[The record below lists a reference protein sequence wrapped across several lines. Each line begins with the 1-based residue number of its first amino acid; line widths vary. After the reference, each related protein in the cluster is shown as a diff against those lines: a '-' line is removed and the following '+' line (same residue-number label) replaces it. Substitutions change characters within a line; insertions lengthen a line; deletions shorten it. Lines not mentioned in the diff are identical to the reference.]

1 MKNSYYAIKN
11 ITTDSIV
18 KDKTDMPWLFTET
31 EEDIVDMLVNHYNNT
46 GRDLH
51 CNEGE
56 FKKIIVDIIEKQ
68 DKEEDVSL
76 NLKSG
81 IKEIKIKDTNDKLS
95 LGDSKPVTSLF
106 ELTAI
111 EEPFSFS
118 PCQNCSNNPKNGGS
132 GICNCTLGLPKMS
145 WLN

>member
-18 KDKTDMPWLFTET
+18 KDKTDMPWLFTES

-51 CNEGE
+51 CNEGK
-56 FKKIIVDIIEKQ
+56 FKKIVVDIVEKEG
-68 DKEEDVSL
+68 KEEDVSL
-76 NLKSG
+76 NLKSE
-81 IKEIKIKDTNDKLS
+81 IEKIKIKDTNDKVSLS
-95 LGDSKPVTSLF
+95 DFKLVTSLF

>member
-18 KDKTDMPWLFTET
+18 KDKTDMPWLFTES
-31 EEDIVDMLVNHYNNT
+31 EEDIVDMLVNHYNSM

-51 CNEGE
+51 CNEGK
-56 FKKIIVDIIEKQ
+56 FKKIVVDIVEREPELEIEKI
-68 DKEEDVSL
+68 ENEDNNNELLL
-76 NLKSG
+76 NNINTSSYEK
-81 IKEIKIKDTNDKLS
+81 
-95 LGDSKPVTSLF
+95 VTV
-106 ELTAI
+106 

>member
-1 MKNSYYAIKN
+1 MKHSYYAIKN

-18 KDKTDMPWLFTET
+18 KDKTYMPWLFTES
-31 EEDIVDMLVNHYNNT
+31 EEDIVNMLVNHYNSM

-51 CNEGE
+51 CNEGK
-56 FKKIIVDIIEKQ
+56 FKKIVVDIVEREPELEIEKI
-68 DKEEDVSL
+68 ENEDNNNKLLL
-76 NLKSG
+76 NNINTSSYEK
-81 IKEIKIKDTNDKLS
+81 
-95 LGDSKPVTSLF
+95 VTV
-106 ELTAI
+106 